1 MWLGICSWMLRS
13 QRVKKSAT
21 QTPASSSSAAI
32 PTVPRPLP
40 MIAAC
45 VLAPTSARAAMNT
58 GRRSGMRIATTLPRT
73 PPIPKQATI
82 AAQLEAP
89 SRRSSESAGPS
100 TNTAGSTNTW

>member
-1 MWLGICSWMLRS
+1 MLRS

-45 VLAPTSARAAMNT
+45 VLAPTSASAAMNT
-58 GRRSGMRIATTLPRT
+58 GRRSGMRSATHVA
-73 PPIPKQATI
+73 QD
-82 AAQLEAP
+82 AADPEAGDD
-89 SRRSSESAGPS
+89 RRPARGAVELASSASAGPS